1 MASVDTLDELRN
13 LLGEA
18 LGLGERAAGFNAESG
33 LLGSVPEFDSM
44 AVVSVLTLIEERF
57 DVEISDDEVEAA
69 TFETVGTLADFVESK
84 LAA

>member
-1 MASVDTLDELRN
+1 MASAETFDEVRS

-18 LGLGERAAGFNAESG
+18 LGLGERVARFDAESG

-57 DVEISDDEVEAA
+57 EVEIGDDEVEAA
-69 TFETVGTLADFVESK
+69 TFETLGSLADFVEAK

>member
-1 MASVDTLDELRN
+1 MANADTLDEVRS

-18 LGLGERAAGFNAESG
+18 LGLGDRMAALDSDSG

-69 TFETVGTLADFVESK
+69 TFESLGSLADFVESK